1 MNYVNE
7 KVRKH
12 LNLKTIRTEKLIKT
26 FGQINDFKMQILY
39 VVQLKIKHQFEEKYN
54 FVKALVVPVICSSL
68 KNQNT
73 STLKQ
78 NMEFISELDLATSG
92 NNESTRESRVGILVG
107 VHLYFNF
114 LLGKILKNSEGL
126 VASSTVLGWVLSGP
140 ITLGNSSF
148 TSVCFETHSIRCNIE
163 SIAQEAENLE
173 SVLNKFWSV
182 KNIFL
187 KDEKKLFKR

>member
-68 KNQNT
+68 KHQNT

-78 NMEFISELDLATSG
+78 NMEFISKLDLVTSG
-92 NNESTRESRVGILVG
+92 NNESTRESRVSILVG

-148 TSVCFETHSIRCNIE
+148 TSVCFETHSMRCNIE

>member
-1 MNYVNE
+1 
-7 KVRKH
+7 
-12 LNLKTIRTEKLIKT
+12 
-26 FGQINDFKMQILY
+26 MQILY

-78 NMEFISELDLATSG
+78 NMEFISELDLAASG

-114 LLGKILKNSEGL
+114 LLDKILKNSEGL

-148 TSVCFETHSIRCNIE
+148 TSVCFETHSMRCNIE